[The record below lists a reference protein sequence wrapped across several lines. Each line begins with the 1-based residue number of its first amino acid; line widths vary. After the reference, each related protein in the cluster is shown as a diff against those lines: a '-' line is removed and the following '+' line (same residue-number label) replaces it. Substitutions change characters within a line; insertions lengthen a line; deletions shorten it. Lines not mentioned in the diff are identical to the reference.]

1 MDDFPMAIEQ
11 LRVRFDVRLLHLLK
25 RGKSMYG
32 FTQENKDKRRKK
44 QEGASDPG

>member
-1 MDDFPMAIEQ
+1 MEYFSMAIEEKRIR
-11 LRVRFDVRLLHLLK
+11 LDVRLPHLLI
-25 RGKSMYG
+25 RGKSMHG